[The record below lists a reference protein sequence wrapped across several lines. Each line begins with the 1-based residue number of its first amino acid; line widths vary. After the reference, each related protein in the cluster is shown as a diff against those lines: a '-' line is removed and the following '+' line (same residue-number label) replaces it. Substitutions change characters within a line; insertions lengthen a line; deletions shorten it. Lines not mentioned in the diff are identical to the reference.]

1 MKVVICLCLLLS
13 EISLLTKLTNLFF
26 TQNLSSYAKIWSA
39 CISSALSFLFDWF
52 SRPNLEAFTY
62 LTSVVPK
69 TCWKDSSDSWKDS
82 RLPRQL
88 IAVSFSWKILR
99 LQLTGSEYMFLNYK
113 LQGPARMT
121 HLAGSTPQ
129 RQFKLAATILRWW
142 SKRCLQINVFIFF
155 CPSKALQ
162 NKTTKRQISP
172 DSFLYFMT
180 ARYIPL
186 LERTSYNSA
195 SIFAH
200 FVLQK

>member
-1 MKVVICLCLLLS
+1 VFNVDNLTRTDKSVLYTQTFQRMFIYRVHASIKHWAFLL
-13 EISLLTKLTNLFF
+13 IGFPALFVAY
-26 TQNLSSYAKIWSA
+26 SY
-39 CISSALSFLFDWF
+39 LFSDK
-52 SRPNLEAFTY
+52 PMTD
-62 LTSVVPK
+62 
-69 TCWKDSSDSWKDS
+69 WKDSINSWKDS
-82 RLPRQL
+82 NKLPRQL
-88 IAVSFSWKILR
+88 IAAPFSWKILR